1 MTPSPIFDLN
11 TILGIEYVFGGL
23 VMLWANL
30 RVTEKFGLATT
41 QERYA
46 LFRRM
51 IYSVMSFSLFALGI
65 LAFERAGAIRLDEL
79 IYDTVILFGIVVF
92 PILRAFHFI
101 NQDSFMPV
109 NSGPASAAGGGGQ
122 TRTVI
127 IRASGSRPSNAP
139 R

>member
-1 MTPSPIFDLN
+1 MSSPVLN
-11 TILGIEYVFGGL
+11 LNSILGIEYVFGGL

-51 IYSVMSFSLFALGI
+51 IYSLMSFSLFALGV
-65 LAFERAGAIRLDEL
+65 LAFERFSVIRLDEL
-79 IYDTVILFGIVVF
+79 AYDTVILFGIVVF

-101 NQDSFMPV
+101 NQDSFMPS
-109 NSGPASAAGGGGQ
+109 NDRPTSASGGGSQ
-122 TRTVI
+122 SRTVI